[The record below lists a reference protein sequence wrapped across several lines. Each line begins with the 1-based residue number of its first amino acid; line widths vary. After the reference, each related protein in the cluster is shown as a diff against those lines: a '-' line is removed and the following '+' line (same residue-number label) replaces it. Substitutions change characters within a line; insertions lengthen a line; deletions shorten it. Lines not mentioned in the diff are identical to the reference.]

1 MNDLNELWNS
11 VLAEISKTRSPV
23 IMKLMFNSL
32 TLRWFDGSNA
42 LLTTENT
49 DFLQMLNSK
58 YSPEIAD
65 VFYRLTGEKVRVSIH
80 AEEGFDPERIING
93 GDNKQDEPE
102 PSSEAPKKPLP
113 NPDYTFDNFV
123 VGSSNKFAHAAAVAV
138 CAHPATAYNPLFIY
152 GQSGVGKTHLL
163 YAITNE
169 ISKKFP
175 DFNIVY
181 IKGEEFTNQLI
192 EAISKNRQTDF
203 REKFRRADVL
213 LVDDI
218 QFIAGKNT
226 TQEEFF
232 HTFNT
237 LFESHRQIIL
247 TSDLPPKDIQTLED
261 RLKTRF
267 EWGLTVDVPPPDIEL
282 RIAILKRKS
291 ENMGLDIPND
301 VLIFLGENLNKNV
314 RQIEGALK
322 KLGAYSLITGER
334 ITLETAQSQLSD
346 IISDTEPQAQ
356 KIGRIISMVSQHT
369 GISEEE
375 IKGKKRTKE
384 IAMARHICIYM
395 LRTQTELSFPSIGK
409 IFGRDHSTIM
419 YSIDLIQNRIEDDSA
434 FAREMNELASEM
446 KR

>member
-1 MNDLNELWNS
+1 MKDLNDLWNS
-11 VLAEISKTRSPV
+11 VLAEISKTRSEA
-23 IMKLMFNSL
+23 IMNLMFNIL
-32 TLRWFDGSNA
+32 TLRWFDENNV
-42 LLTTENT
+42 LLTTANT
-49 DFLQMLNSK
+49 NFLPMLNAK
-58 YSPEIAD
+58 YAPEIAE
-65 VFYRLTGEKVRVSIH
+65 VFRTLTGSSVKVSIH
-80 AEEGFDPERIING
+80 GEEGFDAEKILNG
-93 GDNKQDEPE
+93 GAAPE
-102 PSSEAPKKPLP
+102 KEEKSVRLLP
-113 NPDYTFDNFV
+113 NPDYTFENFV

-138 CAHPATAYNPLFIY
+138 CNNPATAYNPLFIY

-181 IKGEEFTNQLI
+181 IKGDEFTNQLI
-192 EAISKNRQTDF
+192 ESIAKNRQMDF

-237 LFESHRQIIL
+237 LFESHKQIIL
-247 TSDLPPKDIQTLED
+247 TSDVPPKDIQTLED

-267 EWGLTVDVPPPDIEL
+267 EWGLIVDVPPPDIEL

-291 ENMGLDIPND
+291 ESMGIYLPND
-301 VLIFLGENLNKNV
+301 VLIFLGENLSKNV
-314 RQIEGALK
+314 RQLEGALK
-322 KLGAYSLITGER
+322 KLSAYSLITGEK
-334 ITLETAQSQLSD
+334 ITVETAERQLSD
-346 IISDTEPQAQ
+346 IISGTEPQSR
-356 KIGRIISMVSQHT
+356 KIDRIISMVSQHT

-419 YSIDLIQNRIEDDSA
+419 YSIDLIQNRIDVDGA
-434 FAREMNELASEM
+434 FAREMSDLESEI

>member
-11 VLAEISKTRSPV
+11 VLAELSKTRSQL

-42 LLTTENT
+42 LLTSENT
-49 DFLQMLNSK
+49 DFLTMLNSK

-65 VFYRLTGEKVRVSIH
+65 VFYKLTGEKVRVSIH
-80 AEEGFDPERIING
+80 AEEGFDAEKILSGADG
-93 GDNKQDEPE
+93 GKSVQSGPAAE
-102 PSSEAPKKPLP
+102 KKPLP

-138 CAHPATAYNPLFIY
+138 CAQPAAAYNPLFIY

-291 ENMGLDIPND
+291 ENMGLDLPND

-334 ITLETAQSQLSD
+334 ITLETAQAQLSD

-356 KIGRIISMVSQHT
+356 KIDRIISMVSQHT
-369 GISEEE
+369 GVPEEE

-419 YSIDLIQNRIEDDSA
+419 YSIDLIQNRIDDDNA
-434 FAREMNELASEM
+434 FSREMTELANEM

>member
-11 VLAEISKTRSPV
+11 VLAEIAKTRSQV
-23 IMKLMFNSL
+23 IMNLMFNGL
-32 TLRWFDGSNA
+32 TLRWFDENRA
-42 LLTTENT
+42 LITTRNT
-49 DFLQMLNSK
+49 DFLDMLNMK
-58 YSPEIAD
+58 YSPEIGD
-65 VFYRLTGEKVRVSIH
+65 ILFKLTGARVAVSIH
-80 AEEGFDPERIING
+80 AEDGFDAGKILSGTPA
-93 GDNKQDEPE
+93 DDKPQTADAV
-102 PSSEAPKKPLP
+102 SKPLP

-138 CAHPATAYNPLFIY
+138 CAHPASAYNPLFIY

-192 EAISKNRQTDF
+192 EAISKNRQMDF

-237 LFESHRQIIL
+237 LFESHKQIIL

-291 ENMGLDIPND
+291 ENMGLDLPND

-322 KLGAYSLITGER
+322 KLGAYGLITGEQ
-334 ITLETAQSQLSD
+334 ITLETAQAQLSD
-346 IISDTEPQAQ
+346 IISDTEPQSK
-356 KIGRIISMVSQHT
+356 KIERIISMVSQHT
-369 GISEEE
+369 GVPEEE

-384 IAMARHICIYM
+384 IAMARHVCIYI

-419 YSIDLIQNRIEDDSA
+419 YSIDLIQNRIEDDPS
-434 FAREMNELASEM
+434 FAKEMTDLLSEI
-446 KR
+446 KK